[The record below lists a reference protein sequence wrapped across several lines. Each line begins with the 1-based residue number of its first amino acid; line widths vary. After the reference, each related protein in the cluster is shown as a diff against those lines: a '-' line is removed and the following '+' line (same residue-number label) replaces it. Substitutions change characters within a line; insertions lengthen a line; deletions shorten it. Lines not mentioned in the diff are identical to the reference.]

1 LTVKP
6 NLVGFQVDGKP
17 KATVVVK
24 NAGTTTAYGM
34 TIRNFMA
41 VGPKMLPENGGL
53 KYDFDGHP
61 TAINLERD
69 DITSGDITKSVALTQ
84 DEVSKIS
91 GDLGLRLF
99 VWGRIEFSDIFKIA
113 HHVLQRRQHSHQ
125 RSRILPELQRNG
137 PIAPEDVMRERAFPP
152 AQFP

>member
-1 LTVKP
+1 VKP

-69 DITSGDITKSVALTQ
+69 DTTSGDITKSVALTQ

-113 HHVLQRRQHSHQ
+113 HHVNYCFSY
-125 RSRILPELQRNG
+125 NG
-137 PIAPEDVMRERAFPP
+137 DSIRTNAPEYCPNYNETD
-152 AQFP
+152 Q